1 MYRRGLFMVALL
13 VGTVLLSACA
23 QKSTAPQAIERYLKA
38 KVSADETKLVS
49 LSCKDWEAQAS
60 LDAATFKSVQ
70 AEIHDLSCKEDSKD
84 GDYALITCTGMLVIQ
99 YRGENPREQPVSG
112 TTYRALKEN
121 GDWKMCGEQ

>member
-1 MYRRGLFMVALL
+1 MYRRGLFMVALF

-70 AEIHDLSCKEDSKD
+70 AEIRDLSCKEDGQD
-84 GDYALITCTGMLVIQ
+84 GAYTLVTCAGTLVIQ
-99 YRGENPREQPVSG
+99 YRGENPREQSLSG
-112 TTYRALKEN
+112 TTYRAIKEN